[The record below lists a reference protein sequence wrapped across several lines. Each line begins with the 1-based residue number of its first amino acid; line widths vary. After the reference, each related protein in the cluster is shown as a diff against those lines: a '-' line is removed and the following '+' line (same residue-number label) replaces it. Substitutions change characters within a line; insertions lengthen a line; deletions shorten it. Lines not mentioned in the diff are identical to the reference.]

1 MMRIFYS
8 SVYFLVLILMVPACK
23 SKESGMLHVGDIEF
37 DPSTDNPDFKICGP
51 RIFQYYN
58 FEKGNFSLDK
68 KLIRKHFA
76 DRFKKGGEG
85 AGQTGYI
92 TIRFVVNCQGEADRY
107 RIYEIDREL
116 IETKFDK
123 ALKNQILALT
133 KELKG
138 WKPGEFQVLRN
149 RPGKF
154 DFYQYL
160 TFKIHEG
167 ELIDILP

>member
-1 MMRIFYS
+1 MPIFISPIYL
-8 SVYFLVLILMVPACK
+8 LVLILMFSACK
-23 SKESGMLHVGDIEF
+23 SKESGNLHVGDIAF
-37 DPSTDNPDFKICGP
+37 DPSVDNPDFKVCGP

-68 KLIRKHFA
+68 KVIRQHFA
-76 DRFKKGGEG
+76 QRFKKTENGVGKN
-85 AGQTGYI
+85 GYV

-107 RIYEIDREL
+107 RIYEIDAEL
-116 IETKFDK
+116 KETRFDE
-123 ALKNQILALT
+123 ALKNQLLGLT

-138 WKPGEFQVLRN
+138 WKPGEFQAFRN

-160 TFKIHEG
+160 TFKIREG